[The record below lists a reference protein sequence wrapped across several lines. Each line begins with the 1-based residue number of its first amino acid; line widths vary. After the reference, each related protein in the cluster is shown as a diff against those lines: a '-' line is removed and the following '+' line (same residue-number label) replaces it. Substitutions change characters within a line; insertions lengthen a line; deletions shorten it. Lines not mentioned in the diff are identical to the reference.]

1 MDRVIISQELDF
13 LLYSIIFGVF
23 IGIYYDIFRFLR
35 EMGLNSKPAVIAED
49 LFFCLSISIP
59 VFLFFCA
66 VNRGNISP
74 YSLIVMLLG
83 AILYRCTIGRITVI
97 IFKLILKPFR
107 VMFKA
112 IAKLWRKIH
121 HRKKRSSK
129 QKVKHAL

>member
-35 EMGLNSKPAVIAED
+35 ESGLNSKPAVIAED

-66 VNRGNISP
+66 VNKGNISL
-74 YSLIVMLLG
+74 YSLAVMLLG
-83 AILYRCTIGRITVI
+83 AIVYRYTVGRITIVI
-97 IFKLILKPFR
+97 FRLILNPFR
-107 VMFKA
+107 ALFNA
-112 IAKLWRKIH
+112 AGRLWRKIH
-121 HRKKRSSK
+121 FRKKRPSK
-129 QKVKHAL
+129 QKS